1 MMGERDKDEHMN
13 KRETRQ
19 KLTLSR
25 ETLRRLESSQLAEVA
40 GGSMVTC
47 VPVRCTTGFTAQ
59 SACSPC

>member
-1 MMGERDKDEHMN
+1 MN

-40 GGSMVTC
+40 AGSVVTC
-47 VPVRCTTGFTAQ
+47 VPVRCTSGFTEL
-59 SACSPC
+59 SVCSPC